1 MQKLLVISILDM
13 TDQQLK
19 DYAEAVPDRVKDITA
34 EKFLQDLQKGEQI
47 NVKYP
52 DGSTI
57 TYQIIKEL
65 N

>member
-1 MQKLLVISILDM
+1 MPKLLVISTLDM
-13 TDQQLK
+13 TDQQLQ
-19 DYAEAVPDRVKDITA
+19 DYAEAIPSRIKDITA
-34 EKFLQDLQKGEQI
+34 EKFLQDLQRGRQI

-52 DGSTI
+52 DGTTT

>member
-1 MQKLLVISILDM
+1 MSKLLVISILDM

-19 DYAEAVPDRVKDITA
+19 DYAEAVPNRTKDITA

-52 DGSTI
+52 DGSTT

>member
-1 MQKLLVISILDM
+1 MPKLLVVSILDM

-19 DYAEAVPDRVKDITA
+19 DYAEAVPNRTKDITA
-34 EKFLQDLQKGEQI
+34 EKFLQTLKGSGQV

-52 DGSTI
+52 DGTFT

-65 N
+65 Q

>member
-19 DYAEAVPDRVKDITA
+19 DYAEAVPNRVQDITA
-34 EKFLQDLQKGEQI
+34 EKFLQDLAKGEQI

-52 DGSTI
+52 DESTT

>member
-19 DYAEAVPDRVKDITA
+19 DYAEAVSNRTKDITA
-34 EKFLQDLQKGEQI
+34 EKFLQDLAKGEQI

-52 DGSTI
+52 DGSTT